1 MKTGIDRRTL
11 LRGLGGAAI
20 ALPFL
25 ESMHA
30 GSAVAQ
36 TATPPRRVL
45 VVFSPS
51 GTLRNE
57 WIASGGV
64 TDFTF
69 GPLLAP
75 LEAHKD
81 KIVVM
86 QGLVMGTIPSTP
98 VGDGHTK
105 NFGAM
110 LTGGRLTSNNG
121 AWDFA
126 DRASF
131 DQVLAQDPNI
141 GGATRFRSLELSAG
155 REGNDLWNRM
165 IYAGYKQP
173 VAPRHKPDEV
183 FDLLFSGFTP
193 AVGSGPN
200 PAAEASR
207 LQKRSVL
214 DFVGGEYTRL
224 KSRISGQ
231 DRNVVDQHF
240 TAIRE
245 LEQRVASAAT
255 PQVETATCTVPTRP
269 DEHPAEYYGSDAAYP
284 EMVRLHMDL
293 AVRALACDLTRVA
306 SLQLSA
312 CSSGTRFTW
321 LGISDEHHTL
331 SHDQHGDPVV
341 ARPKYRATQVWY
353 AEQVAYLLGEMRKID
368 EGNGRSLLDNTA
380 VLWCTE
386 VNHGNDHSYH
396 DMSWLLAGSCGG
408 AFQTGRNLQYAPYGS
423 DYTQDVLT
431 SLMRGMG
438 MGVARF
444 GEEEFCNGGLAG
456 L

>member
-1 MKTGIDRRTL
+1 RRTL

-25 ESMHA
+25 ESMTP
-30 GSAVAQ
+30 GSASAQ
-36 TATPPRRVL
+36 TATAPRRVL

-57 WIASGGV
+57 WIASGGLS
-64 TDFTF
+64 DFTF

-75 LEAHKD
+75 LNDHKD
-81 KIVVM
+81 KIIVM

-131 DQVLAQDPNI
+131 DQLMAQDPNI
-141 GGATRFRSLELSAG
+141 GGKTRFRSLELSSG
-155 REGNDLWNRM
+155 RDGNDLWNRM
-165 IYAGYKQP
+165 IYAGPKQP
-173 VAPRHKPDEV
+173 VAPRRKPDEV
-183 FDLLFSGFTP
+183 FDLLFSDFTP
-193 AVGSGPN
+193 ETGAAPD
-200 PAAEASR
+200 PAAEARR

-224 KSRISGQ
+224 KSRISAQ
-231 DRNVVDQHF
+231 DHYVVDQHF

-245 LEQRVASAAT
+245 LEQRVAGAAEQQQQT
-255 PQVETATCTVPTRP
+255 SSCTVPARP
-269 DEHPAEYYGSDAAYP
+269 ATHASDYYGSDAAYP
-284 EMVRLHMDL
+284 EMVKLHMDL
-293 AVRALACDLTRVA
+293 TVRALACDLTRIA

-321 LGISDEHHTL
+321 LGVTEEHHTL
-331 SHDQHGDPVV
+331 SHDQHGDPNV
-341 ARPKYRATQVWY
+341 ARPKYRQTQVWY
-353 AEQVAYLLGEMRKID
+353 AQQIAYLLAEMRKID
-368 EGNGRSLLDNTA
+368 EGNGKSLLDNTA

-408 AFQTGRNLQYAPYGS
+408 AFQTGRNLQYAPYGTN
-423 DYTQDVLT
+423 YTQDLLT
-431 SLMRGMG
+431 SLMQAMG
-438 MGVARF
+438 SSVAKL
-444 GEEEFCNGGLAG
+444 GDPAFCNGPLAG